1 MTNGWGTNQGEPPAP
16 GQPGLPGQAPGQ
28 PQAQV
33 QFDEP
38 DWAALADQH
47 QREVSRRKRMKAA
60 GGVLAAV
67 VAVGGITAV
76 AATASSSGKPKAD
89 PTVLVEATS
98 LPPRQPDSSG
108 DPSPAESPGGSPSPS
123 DSASPSAS
131 ASPSPSRSASRS
143 PSKSPSAKAASA
155 PAAPPDPLTVI
166 SSAATDTAPLTPAGL
181 LPAATVQIGGKTWTR
196 LADAQTATCWEAT
209 TGGLG
214 NVLAAQG
221 CRSMLRVTYTSGDSA
236 VTIGVAVLDSKAQAD
251 AVMAGFTGQVQGL
264 VPSGHTSYCT
274 STGCANTHA
283 SVGRYVYLTVSG
295 TQKPGGTTADAT
307 ATAAGPGFAATTRD
321 RLLARGSA
329 H

>member
-1 MTNGWGTNQGEPPAP
+1 MTNGWGTNRGGPLPPQ
-16 GQPGLPGQAPGQ
+16 QPGPAG
-28 PQAQV
+28 QV

-47 QREVSRRKRMKAA
+47 QREQSRRKRLKAA

-76 AATASSSGKPKAD
+76 AAATSSPGEPKAD
-89 PTVLVEATS
+89 PTVVVEATAAV
-98 LPPRQPDSSG
+98 PQQPDTGG
-108 DPSPAESPGGSPSPS
+108 DPSPTVLPSDSPSPS
-123 DSASPSAS
+123 ASPSGSPSASPSRGAGK
-131 ASPSPSRSASRS
+131 SPGKG
-143 PSKSPSAKAASA
+143 PSKAPSSA
-155 PAAPPDPLTVI
+155 PASPAGPPDPLTVI

-181 LPAATVQIGGKTWTR
+181 LPAATMQVNGKTWTR
-196 LADAQTATCWEAT
+196 LTESQTATCYQAT

-221 CRSMLRVTYTSGDSA
+221 CRSMIRVTYTSGNSA
-236 VTIGVAVLDSKAQAD
+236 VTIGIAVLDSKAKAD
-251 AVMAGFTGQVQGL
+251 AVTAAFQGQVQGL

-274 STGCANTHA
+274 STGCQGTHA

-295 TQKPGGTTADAT
+295 TVKPGGTAADAT
-307 ATAAGPGFAATTRD
+307 ATAAGPVFAATARAQ
-321 RLLARGSA
+321 LLARGSA

>member
-1 MTNGWGTNQGEPPAP
+1 M
-16 GQPGLPGQAPGQ
+16 
-28 PQAQV
+28 

-47 QREVSRRKRMKAA
+47 QRELSRRKRMKAA

-76 AATASSSGKPKAD
+76 AATASSAGKPKAD

-98 LPPRQPDSSG
+98 APPQQPDNGG
-108 DPSPAESPGGSPSPS
+108 DPSPTGSPSGSPS
-123 DSASPSAS
+123 DSAPPSPSSSASGSAS
-131 ASPSPSRSASRS
+131 ASASAPPSRSASRG
-143 PSKSPSAKAASA
+143 PSKSPTASASPTA

-166 SSAATDTAPLTPAGL
+166 SSAATDTAPLTPAGV
-181 LPAATVQIGGKTWTR
+181 LPAATMQVGGKTWTR
-196 LADAQTATCWEAT
+196 LTDAQTDTCYKAT

-214 NVLAAQG
+214 DVLAAQG
-221 CRSMLRVTYTSGDSA
+221 CRSMIRVTYTSGDSA
-236 VTIGVAVLDSKAQAD
+236 VTIGIAVLDTKAQAD
-251 AVMAGFTGQVQGL
+251 AVMAGFKGQVQGL

-307 ATAAGPGFAATTRD
+307 ATAAGPGFAATARAQ
-321 RLLARGSA
+321 LLARGSK